1 MGLKKMARDMHKEE
15 WDSTTLTKL
24 QVFEEYVHEWL
35 NVVLNYKKD
44 ETIEIY
50 DLFCGSGY
58 DGAGTRKGSP
68 LRILDSILE
77 RDLKGKQV
85 RVYLNDK
92 DEDKIKQL
100 EDIIKNEYPNL
111 QSNNIEVKLTHVD
124 TKDYKFLSKSYFKLV
139 FLDQYGIEH
148 IDKINEILKGGVDIL
163 IFVSSGHIRRFLEQ
177 ESFQKYLDSKCIQKE
192 DFKDKSSYET
202 HRVIAEYFR
211 KKFEKCFISPF
222 SLVKNNRNVNGIIFI
237 STHQKG
243 QEQFLKTAWRV
254 DTDFGEGNA
263 NIDRDLTRENGTLF
277 YDKSAQTNKEK
288 KFEESL
294 REFLKEYRSNLEIK
308 AFSLNNGF
316 LLTHTNKILEKNNKC
331 LEYKY
336 YGKAKRGFHLNN
348 KEKKVE
354 VRYINETH

>member
-1 MGLKKMARDMHKEE
+1 MARDMHKEE
-15 WDSTTLTKL
+15 WDSATLTKL

-35 NVVLNYKKD
+35 NVVLNYKNSD
-44 ETIEIY
+44 IVEIY

-58 DGAGTRKGSP
+58 DGTGTYKGSP
-68 LRILDSILE
+68 LRILDSILK

-85 RVYLNDK
+85 KVYFNDK

-100 EDIIKNEYPNL
+100 EDIIKNKYPNL
-111 QSNNIEVKLTHVD
+111 QSNNIEVKLTQVD
-124 TKDYKFLSKSYFKLV
+124 TKNYKFLSKRYFKLV

-148 IDKINEILKGGVDIL
+148 IDKINEILKRGVDIL

-177 ESFQKYLDSKCIQKE
+177 ESFQKYLDSKYIKKE
-192 DFKDKSSYET
+192 DFKDKSNYET

-211 KKFEKCFISPF
+211 KKFKNCFISPF
-222 SLVKNNRNVNGIIFI
+222 SLIKDNHNVNGIIFI

-254 DTDFGEGNA
+254 DADFGEGNA
-263 NIDRDLTRENGTLF
+263 NIDGDLTRENGTLF
-277 YDKSAQTNKEK
+277 YDKSEQTDKEK
-288 KFEESL
+288 KFEQL
-294 REFLKEYRSNLEIK
+294 LLEFLKEWRNNLDIR

-316 LLTHTNKILEKNNKC
+316 LLKHTNKILEKNNKC
-331 LEYKY
+331 LECKY

-354 VRYINETH
+354 VRYINEIY